1 MNTVLDDNK
10 KLCLV
15 SGEIISMSPYM
26 TMMFEVEDLA
36 VASPATVSRVG
47 TIFMEPEKVV
57 GTPVQIDSWLLKVD
71 DVVKPHVKKID
82 TMLKAL
88 LFEMNEFSRK
98 RTKEYVPSVENC
110 LTTSTLNVLHTFW
123 TQFIPI
129 DGVYE
134 LPEGLI
140 EQLPKC
146 LEKFIA
152 FAIIWGACASSD
164 DASRQRIDLRYR
176 ELLKETGYDAKV
188 AMPEEGIIF
197 DYAID
202 VKTNTWV
209 NWMTTIPE
217 FKLSPKTAF
226 SDIIVP
232 TTDSVRSMHVLERLV
247 THSYHV
253 LCVGPTGT
261 GKTLC
266 VLDKLMSGMPDRYSP
281 LKVGFSAQTSANQ
294 TQDLL
299 DAKFDKRRKGIY
311 GPPPGKSYVI
321 FVDDVNMPQR
331 EEYGAQPPIEILR
344 FWLGHGGWWDR
355 KTIEWRQIIDI
366 GFVGAM
372 GPPGGG
378 RQIVTNRFLRYFSF
392 ISFPELSD
400 ASMTQIFKIIL
411 TTFVDAYLTPEISPC
426 VDPMIAATLEL
437 YATLLKE
444 LLPTPEKSHYT
455 FNLRDIASVMQG
467 VLAANPKTTNEA
479 ADLIRLWV
487 HENLRVFRDRLI
499 SEADR
504 TWFDKTMRTLVP
516 TYFKGDAFSKADTN
530 GDGCLQWE
538 EVVHV
543 ELSHLIYGDFMDPNA
558 DPKLY
563 TEITDTDKMVSVVEE
578 YLEDYNATTTKKMP
592 LVMFVDAVGHVARIS
607 RIVRQPLGNALLLGV
622 GGSGR
627 QSLTRLAAAMSEFDC
642 FQIEIT
648 KTYGKVEWKDDLKKL
663 LFKSGDEGK
672 SVVFLFS
679 DTQIVK
685 ESFLED
691 INNIL
696 NTGEVPNLLD
706 DNDNSQ
712 ILNSMRPIAQAQG
725 LPQTKV
731 ALYNVFVGRV
741 RANLHLSICMSP
753 LGEAF
758 RTRLRNF
765 PSLVNNCT
773 IDFFAAWPEEAL
785 RSVAKNTLDTIDMG
799 KDEIKE
805 GIVQMCGRI
814 HQSVEIASRKY
825 LEQDRRYNYVTP
837 TSYLEVL
844 STFKTLLAIKRDE
857 VGTAKK
863 RLVIGLD
870 KLASTEVV
878 VDELQRQIEEMQP
891 VLIKTSKEVEV
902 MMEQI
907 DKDKIDAN
915 ATQEVVAREEGIANT
930 KAAQCAEIKESAER
944 DLAEALPALDAA
956 VAVLKNLKLSDLSEA
971 AKYANPPGGVKL
983 TMEAMC
989 VLKNVPPAMIKD
1001 PAGGPKKVADYW
1013 DPGKKMLADGKTLL
1027 DSMFNFDKD
1036 NIPEKIIQKLQ
1047 PYIENEEFTPK
1058 KIESASK
1065 ACTAMCQWVHAMNKY
1080 HFVAKEVEPK
1090 RIALAESQ
1098 SQLEELNANLS
1109 KLRAQ
1114 LKEVTDKI
1122 DSLEAKFNA
1131 AVAQKEEL
1139 AAKVADATVKN
1150 DRAGRLLGGL
1160 GGEKIRW
1167 KETVERLTIEEGNLI
1182 GDVCLSS
1189 GYVAYLGPFVAGY
1202 RDSLAADWRAILVSL
1217 NVPHTEGA
1225 NLIKVM
1231 ADPVK
1236 LRKWQVDG
1244 LPADGL
1250 STENGIILASAFR
1263 WPLCIDP
1270 QGQANKWIKNME
1282 TEAGVEV
1289 GKPSDKEFLRS
1300 IENAVRF
1307 GKPFVME
1314 NVLEALDPA
1323 LEPVLLKKTFKQGG
1337 NIVMKIGDNTI
1348 PYHVDFKF
1356 YLTTKLPN
1364 PHYAPETAVKVTLLN
1379 FTITQEGLEDQLLG
1393 ITVAKERADL
1403 QALKDELTIS
1413 NAKMAAQL
1421 KDIESTILKLLSESS
1436 GNILD
1441 DEGLINT
1448 LAQSKVTSNEIEIK
1462 AKEAAETEV
1471 MIDTTREKYRP
1482 VAFHAALLF
1491 FCVAD
1496 MGSVNAMYQYS
1507 MPWFV
1512 NLYVKSIEDSEMSD
1526 DIPTRL
1532 TNLADW
1538 FTYSLYENI
1547 CRSLFEAHKLL
1558 FSFTVCIKVMQ
1569 GQGKIDSEE
1578 WRFFLSGS
1586 SGATDDIPN
1595 PAPQWLTAQI
1605 WTPLCSLQRLPAFT
1619 GMATT
1624 VAGDLPMWRA
1634 YFDSADPHSE
1644 PTPGDWGDKL
1654 NRFQALCVLR
1664 CVRPDKVVPGM
1675 QDFVSANLGQRFI
1688 EPPPLHLPTCFKD
1701 STNVMPLVFVLSAGA
1716 DPGEMLHKFG
1726 VSMKMDKKTAAISLG
1741 QGQGPI
1747 AEKLMGLAQERGTW
1761 VLLQNCHLASSFMPR
1776 LEAIVEQ
1783 YDAER
1788 IHRDYRL
1795 WLTSGPS
1802 DTFPVSILQNSVKMT
1817 SEPPRGVKANLNVA
1831 YLAYSDEYFE
1841 KQPKPAP
1848 FQKLLFGISFFH
1860 ALLQDRRKFG
1870 ALGFN
1875 IRYEFANSDMKCS
1888 ILQLEKFLALY
1899 EHVPYEVLVNLV
1911 GHINYGGRITDDWD
1925 RRMVLTVLMSII
1937 NPGLMNDDYPLA
1949 PGEAYFSPP
1958 AAGIASIRESIG
1970 KLPINPHP
1978 NVFGLHENA
1987 DIACAQA
1994 ETQELCDIML
2004 GLQPKVSTGGGKS
2017 REDVIGET
2025 AVALVEKHFKN
2036 FDVDEMS
2043 KNYPLTYTES
2053 MNTVLVQEAIRYN
2066 KLISVYN
2073 SSLASLQK
2081 ALKGLVVM
2089 SGELEAMADALFSN
2103 AVPGLWAK
2111 KAYPSLKPLAAWVD
2125 DLDEKLRFI
2134 KVWEEKG
2141 TPAAY
2146 WVSGFFFP
2154 QAFLTGT
2161 LQNYA
2166 RKYTVAIDT
2175 VDFDFH
2181 VLQKEGATDIITK
2194 PDDGVYIYGCFLEGA
2209 RWDAAEHC
2217 LAESR
2222 PKELFVS
2229 FPAIHLDPKVGRQ
2242 TPPSGVYACPCY
2254 KTTMRAGTLST
2265 TGHSTNFVLMVE
2277 VPSKEPCSGN
2287 FHKYVETYSAHW
2299 IKRAV
2304 ALFTTLAY

>member
-1 MNTVLDDNK
+1 
-10 KLCLV
+10 
-15 SGEIISMSPYM
+15 
-26 TMMFEVEDLA
+26 
-36 VASPATVSRVG
+36 
-47 TIFMEPEKVV
+47 
-57 GTPVQIDSWLLKVD
+57 
-71 DVVKPHVKKID
+71 
-82 TMLKAL
+82 
-88 LFEMNEFSRK
+88 MNEFTRK
-98 RTKEYVPSVENC
+98 RAKEYVASVENN
-110 LTTSTLNVLHTFW
+110 LTASCHNVITTFW

-146 LEKFIA
+146 LELFVA
-152 FAIIWGACASSD
+152 FSVIWGCCATSD
-164 DASRQRIDLRYR
+164 NASRKKIDARYR
-176 ELLKETGYDAKV
+176 ELLVESGYAESVK
-188 AMPEEGIIF
+188 MPDEGLCF
-197 DYAID
+197 DFSVHVMD
-202 VKTNTWV
+202 NKWV
-209 NWMTTIPE
+209 GWMTTIPE
-217 FKLSPKTAF
+217 FKLSPKTQFA
-226 SDIIVP
+226 DIIVP
-232 TTDSVRSMHVLERLV
+232 TLDSVRYMNVLEKLV
-247 THSYHV
+247 THEFHV

-261 GKTLC
+261 GKTLS
-266 VLDKLMSGMPDRYSP
+266 VLDKLMSGMPDKYSP
-281 LKVGFSAQTSANQ
+281 VKVGFSAQTSANQ

-299 DAKFDKRRKGIY
+299 DAKLDKRRKGIY
-311 GPPPGKSYVI
+311 GPPPGKKYTI

-344 FWLGHGGWWDR
+344 FWLGHGGWYDR
-355 KTIEWRQIIDI
+355 KTQEWHTIIDI
-366 GFVGAM
+366 SFVGAM

-392 ISFPELSD
+392 ISFPELENS
-400 ASMTQIFKIIL
+400 SMTQVFSTIL
-411 TTFVDAYLTPEISPC
+411 TTFVDAFLMPEIRPC
-426 VDPMIAATLEL
+426 VEPMIAATLEL
-437 YATLLKE
+437 YNTLLVD
-444 LLPTPEKSHYT
+444 LLPTPAKSHYT
-455 FNLRDIASVMQG
+455 FNLRDIASVIQG
-467 VLAANPKTTNEA
+467 VLSASPKSVVEA

-487 HENLRVFRDRLI
+487 HENLRVFRDRLV
-499 SEADR
+499 SEEDR
-504 TWFDKTMRTLVP
+504 TWFDGQLRALVP
-516 TYFKGDAFSKADTN
+516 KHFNGPDFAKADLDGN
-530 GDGCLQWE
+530 GSLEWE
-538 EVVHV
+538 EVVHCDIPS
-543 ELSHLIYGDFMDPNA
+543 LLYGDFMDPSA

-563 TEITDTDKMVSVVEE
+563 SEITDIPKMISTVEE
-578 YLEDYNATTTKKMP
+578 YLEDYNATNTKKMP
-592 LVMFVDAVGHVARIS
+592 LVMFLDAVGHVARIS
-607 RIVRQPLGNALLLGV
+607 RVIRQPLGNALLLGV

-627 QSLTRLAAAMSEFDC
+627 QSLSRLAASMGEMEC

-648 KTYGKVEWKDDLKKL
+648 KTYGKNEWKDDLKKL
-663 LFKSGDEGK
+663 LLRTGEEGK
-672 SVVFLFS
+672 QVVFLFT

-706 DNDNSQ
+706 DNDAGSIINT
-712 ILNSMRPIAQAQG
+712 MRPIAQAAG
-725 LPQTKV
+725 LPLTKV

-741 RANLHLSICMSP
+741 RANLHLALCMSP

-799 KDEIKE
+799 TDEVKE

-814 HQSVEIASRKY
+814 HQSVEHASVRY
-825 LEQDRRYNYVTP
+825 IEEQRRYNYVTP

-844 STFKTLLAIKRDE
+844 STFKTLLAIKREE
-857 VGTAKK
+857 VQTAKK

-870 KLASTEVV
+870 KLESTEVE
-878 VDELQRQIEEMQP
+878 VDILKKQIIEMQP
-891 VLIKTSKEVEV
+891 VLIQTSKEVSD
-902 MMEQI
+902 MMEVI
-907 DKDKIDAN
+907 AKDKIEAGE
-915 ATQEVVAREEGIANT
+915 TQEIVSREEEIAST
-930 KAAQCAEIKESAER
+930 KAAECAEIKSSAER

-989 VLKNVPPAMIKD
+989 VLKNVPPKMEGA
-1001 PAGGPKKVADYW
+1001 AGQKVANYW
-1013 DPGKKMLADGKTLL
+1013 EPGKKMLSDGKTLL
-1027 DSMFNFDKD
+1027 DSMFSFDKD

-1098 SQLEELNANLS
+1098 AQLAELTEKLN

-1114 LKEVTDKI
+1114 LKAVVDKLAL
-1122 DSLEAKFNA
+1122 LEDKFNK

-1139 AAKVADATVKN
+1139 AEKMQVAEVKQ

-1167 KETVERLTIEEGNLI
+1167 KETVARLTIEEGNLI
-1182 GDVCLSS
+1182 GDVCLAS
-1189 GYVAYLGPFVAGY
+1189 GYVAYLGPFVAVF
-1202 RDSLAADWRAILVSL
+1202 REQLCTDWRASLVSL

-1225 NLIKVM
+1225 SLIKVM
-1231 ADPVK
+1231 ADPVQ
-1236 LRKWQVDG
+1236 LRAWQVHG

-1270 QGQANKWIKNME
+1270 QGQANKWIKSME
-1282 TEAGVEV
+1282 AERGVEV

-1314 NVLEALDPA
+1314 NVLEGLDPA

-1348 PYHVDFKF
+1348 PYHPDFKF

-1379 FTITQEGLEDQLLG
+1379 FTITPEGLEDQLLG
-1393 ITVAKERADL
+1393 IFVAVERADL
-1403 QALKDELTIS
+1403 QELKDQLVIS
-1413 NAKMAAQL
+1413 NAKMAGQL

-1448 LAQSKVTSNEIEIK
+1448 LAQSKVTSNEIQEK
-1462 AKEAAETEV
+1462 AAEAAKTEV
-1471 MIDTTREKYRP
+1471 MIDTTREEYRP
-1482 VAFHAALLF
+1482 IAFHSALLF

-1512 NLYVKSIEDSEMSD
+1512 NLFIKAIGDSEKAD

-1532 TNLADW
+1532 TNLADF

-1558 FSFTVCIKVMQ
+1558 FSFTVCIKIMQ
-1569 GQGKIDSEE
+1569 GQGKIDPDE

-1586 SGATDDIPN
+1586 SGTTESTEN
-1595 PAPQWLTAQI
+1595 PAPNWLTSQV
-1605 WTPLCSLQRLPAFT
+1605 WTPLCSLSRLPAFV
-1619 GMATT
+1619 GMAKS
-1624 VAGDLPMWRA
+1624 VGPDIQHWRA
-1634 YFDSADPHSE
+1634 YFDSNDTHSE
-1644 PTPGDWGDKL
+1644 SVPGAWGEKL

-1675 QDFVSANLGQRFI
+1675 QDFVTANLGKRFI
-1688 EPPPLHLPTCFKD
+1688 EPPPLHLPTCYKD
-1701 STNVMPLVFVLSAGA
+1701 SSNVQPLVFVVSPGTDPFQMLYKFAVELKMGKKLS
-1716 DPGEMLHKFG
+1716 
-1726 VSMKMDKKTAAISLG
+1726 AISLG

-1747 AEKLMGLAQERGTW
+1747 AEKTMSLAQETGQW
-1761 VLLQNCHLASSFMPR
+1761 VCLQNCHLAGSWMPR

-1783 YDAER
+1783 YNPDEM
-1788 IHRDYRL
+1788 HRDFRL

-1802 DTFPVSILQNSVKMT
+1802 SEFPVSILQSAIKMT

-1831 YLAYSDEYFE
+1831 YLAYSDEYFA
-1841 KQPKPAP
+1841 KQPKPTP
-1848 FQKLLFGISFFH
+1848 FKKLIYGICFFH

-1870 ALGFN
+1870 PLGFN
-1875 IRYEFANSDMKCS
+1875 IRYEFTQSDLKCS
-1888 ILQLEKFLALY
+1888 ILQLENFLARY

-1925 RRMVLTVLMSII
+1925 RRMVLTVLMSIV
-1937 NPGLMNDDYPLA
+1937 NPGLMADDYPLA
-1949 PGEAYFSPP
+1949 PYAGDEANPYLSPEP
-1958 AAGIASIRESIG
+1958 NDIAYYRERIAD
-1970 KLPINPHP
+1970 LPINPHP

-1994 ETQELCDIML
+1994 ETNELCEIML

-2017 REDVIGET
+2017 KDDVVRET
-2025 AVALVEKHFKN
+2025 AIDLAARKFVPFDLDQLSEK
-2036 FDVDEMS
+2036 
-2043 KNYPLTYTES
+2043 YPLTYTES
-2053 MNTVLVQEAIRYN
+2053 MNTVLVQEAMRYN
-2066 KLISVYN
+2066 KLIKVFN
-2073 SSLASLQK
+2073 QSLADLLK

-2089 SGELEAMADALFSN
+2089 SADLEAMSN
-2103 AVPGLWAK
+2103 ALYTNGVPDIWAK
-2111 KAYPSLKPLAAWVD
+2111 KAFPSLKPLAAWVD
-2125 DLDEKLRFI
+2125 DLEARLTFVI
-2134 KVWEEKG
+2134 AWCEKG

-2161 LQNYA
+2161 LQNFA
-2166 RKYTVAIDT
+2166 RKYQVAIDT
-2175 VDFDFH
+2175 VDFNFH
-2181 VLQKEGATDIITK
+2181 VLKKRGEDITKK
-2194 PDDGVYIYGCFLEGA
+2194 PDDGVYIYGLFLEGA
-2209 RWDAAEHC
+2209 RWDAQAHSI
-2217 LAESR
+2217 AESH
-2222 PKELFVS
+2222 PKELFTD
-2229 FPAIHLDPKVGRQ
+2229 FPAIHLEPQVGRKMP
-2242 TPPSGVYACPCY
+2242 TEGIYSCPCY
-2254 KTTMRAGTLST
+2254 KTTVRAGLLST

-2287 FHKYVETYSAHW
+2287 FHKYVETFSAHW

-2304 ALFTTLAY
+2304 ALFTTLNY